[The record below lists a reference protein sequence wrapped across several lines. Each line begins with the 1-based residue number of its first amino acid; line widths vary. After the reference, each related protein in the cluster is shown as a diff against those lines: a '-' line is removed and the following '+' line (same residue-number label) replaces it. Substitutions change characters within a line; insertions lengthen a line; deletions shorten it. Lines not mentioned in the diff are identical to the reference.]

1 MTSQSE
7 SLRLM
12 LEAIND
18 VREPCPKCGE
28 PW

>member
-12 LEAIND
+12 LEAINA
-18 VREPCPKCGE
+18 VRERCPKCGE